1 MIYRIY
7 IDGTLV
13 HRSDIP
19 DEDYQL
25 VGITLDVEMGKSPSL
40 KFTIPPSHP
49 KKSLLK
55 NFLSRFTVKEDDVVL
70 AEGRLF
76 DSRQDIYNQVEW
88 QAEGSLSYLTD
99 SYVPATKV
107 EETIKALFTRYVNE
121 HNSRVEDYKKFT
133 VGQITIDNADT
144 EKVKVDND
152 GYRYTSDAIQ
162 NDLIDSY
169 GGYLRTRYENGVR
182 YLDYLK
188 DYGHKTTQTIEYKK
202 NLIDFALEV
211 NPEDVFTYLIP
222 TGDSNLKINDVNNGK
237 DYIEVEGAKAKWGNK
252 YLLKSFS
259 GISDASTLL
268 KEAKQYIKNHYEELP
283 ESLEITAIDLKLLGV
298 NVESIHVGDVVRVTS
313 TPNGVDKDYTC
324 SAISYNLSQFGKTK
338 YTLGKPK
345 QDFTKKYNQNSSST
359 SSAINDTNSSLGRTN
374 GRLSET
380 QSKLEKYIT
389 ATDDTLALMHENIL
403 LNANHIEANAK
414 QIELNATL
422 DADKFTQ
429 VAVELD
435 AINATL
441 ALKAE
446 AEDVEKNFN
455 SVEVVLD
462 AMKSEIALKASTEDV
477 NGQINEVNLT
487 LNSHDGRITANAK
500 QLESDSEKFNQV
512 SLELDAINAS
522 IALKAEAEDVEKNFN
537 SVGLALDA
545 MKSEIAL
552 KASTEDV
559 NGQINE
565 VNLTLNSHDGRI
577 TANANNIIELNSQL
591 VSVSGDLEVLGRTF
605 TEQLEATKADISWL
619 QGKTINANGIN
630 AKTITGT
637 TIMAEGGSVSAAL
650 GSFGSLNI
658 GGSSVSKSGLT
669 VVSSFTQA
677 SGETASTK
685 NVTLLTTSLD
695 NGVAHRP
702 NAGDTITF

>member
-7 IDGTLV
+7 IDDTLV

-19 DEDYQL
+19 DENYQL

-55 NFLSRFTVKEDDVVL
+55 NFLSRFTVKEDELVL

-99 SYVPATKV
+99 SYVPKVKV
-107 EETIKALFTRYVNE
+107 EETIRALFTRYVNE

-152 GYRYTSDAIQ
+152 GYRYTADAIQ

-259 GISDASTLL
+259 GISNASTLL

-345 QDFTKKYNQNSSST
+345 QDFTKKYNQNSSRT
-359 SSAINDTNSSLGRTN
+359 SSSINDTNSSLGRTN

-429 VAVELD
+429 VSVELD

-441 ALKAE
+441 KLKAE

-455 SVEVVLD
+455 SVGITLD
-462 AMKSEIALKASTEDV
+462 AMESEIALKASTEDV

-487 LNSHDGRITANAK
+487 LNSHDGRITANA
-500 QLESDSEKFNQV
+500 Q
-512 SLELDAINAS
+512 
-522 IALKAEAEDVEKNFN
+522 
-537 SVGLALDA
+537 
-545 MKSEIAL
+545 
-552 KASTEDV
+552 
-559 NGQINE
+559 
-565 VNLTLNSHDGRI
+565 
-577 TANANNIIELNSQL
+577 NIIQLNSQL
-591 VSVSGDLEVLGRTF
+591 VSVSGDLEVLGKTF

-619 QGKTINANGIN
+619 EGKVI
-630 AKTITGT
+630 KTTTLAATTVRATGHLV
-637 TIMAEGGSVSAAL
+637 GPDLGVSGEARL
-650 GSFGSLNI
+650 GSLVL
-658 GGSSVSKSGLT
+658 GGSSVSKSDLT

-685 NVTLLTTSLD
+685 NVTLLTTSLG

>member
-7 IDGTLV
+7 IDDTLV

-19 DEDYQL
+19 DENYQL

-55 NFLSRFTVKEDDVVL
+55 NFLSRFTVKEDELVL

-99 SYVPATKV
+99 SYVPAIKV

-298 NVESIHVGDVVRVTS
+298 NVESIHVGDIVRVTS

-345 QDFTKKYNQNSSST
+345 QDFTKKYNQKSSST

-429 VAVELD
+429 VSVELD

-455 SVEVVLD
+455 SVEVKLD
-462 AMKSEIALKASTEDV
+462 AME
-477 NGQINEVNLT
+477 G
-487 LNSHDGRITANAK
+487 
-500 QLESDSEKFNQV
+500 
-512 SLELDAINAS
+512 
-522 IALKAEAEDVEKNFN
+522 
-537 SVGLALDA
+537 
-545 MKSEIAL
+545 EIAL

-591 VSVSGDLEVLGRTF
+591 VSVSGDLEVLGKTF

-619 QGKTINANGIN
+619 EGKVINTKTLN
-630 AKTITGT
+630 AT
-637 TIMAEGGSVSAAL
+637 TVSATGHLVGPDLGVTGEARL
-650 GSFGSLNI
+650 GSLVL
-658 GGSSVSKSGLT
+658 GGSSVSKSSLT

-685 NVTLLTTSLD
+685 NVTLLTTSLG

>member
-7 IDGTLV
+7 IDDTLV

-19 DEDYQL
+19 DEKYQL

-99 SYVPATKV
+99 SYVPSVKV

-152 GYRYTSDAIQ
+152 GYRYTSNAIQ

-389 ATDDTLALMHENIL
+389 ATDDTLALMHENIV
-403 LNANHIEANAK
+403 LNANNIKANAEH
-414 QIELNATL
+414 IELNAKL
-422 DADKFTQ
+422 DADKFNQ
-429 VAVELD
+429 VSLELD
-435 AINATL
+435 SINATL

-455 SVEVVLD
+455 SVEITLD
-462 AMKSEIALKASTEDV
+462 AMESEIALKASTKDV

-487 LNSHDGRITANAK
+487 LNSHDGRITANA
-500 QLESDSEKFNQV
+500 D
-512 SLELDAINAS
+512 
-522 IALKAEAEDVEKNFN
+522 
-537 SVGLALDA
+537 
-545 MKSEIAL
+545 
-552 KASTEDV
+552 
-559 NGQINE
+559 
-565 VNLTLNSHDGRI
+565 
-577 TANANNIIELNSQL
+577 NIIELNSQL
-591 VSVSGDLEVLGRTF
+591 VSISGDLEVLGKTF

-619 QGKTINANGIN
+619 EGKIINANGIN

-637 TIMAEGGSVSAAL
+637 TIMAEDGSVSAAL
-650 GSFGSLNI
+650 GSFGSLNVD
-658 GGSSVSKSGLT
+658 GSSVSKSDLT

-695 NGVAHRP
+695 DGVARQP

>member
-7 IDGTLV
+7 IDDTLV

-19 DEDYQL
+19 DENYQL

-55 NFLSRFTVKEDDVVL
+55 NFLSRFTVKEDELVL

-76 DSRQDIYNQVEW
+76 DSRQDIYNQIEW

-152 GYRYTSDAIQ
+152 GYRYTADAIQ

-222 TGDSNLKINDVNNGK
+222 TGDSNLKINNVNNGK

-345 QDFTKKYNQNSSST
+345 QDFTKKYNQKSSST

-429 VAVELD
+429 VSVELD

-455 SVEVVLD
+455 SVEVKLD
-462 AMKSEIALKASTEDV
+462 AME
-477 NGQINEVNLT
+477 G
-487 LNSHDGRITANAK
+487 
-500 QLESDSEKFNQV
+500 
-512 SLELDAINAS
+512 
-522 IALKAEAEDVEKNFN
+522 
-537 SVGLALDA
+537 
-545 MKSEIAL
+545 EIAL

-591 VSVSGDLEVLGRTF
+591 VSVSGDLEVLGKTF

-619 QGKTINANGIN
+619 EGKVINTKTLN
-630 AKTITGT
+630 AT
-637 TIMAEGGSVSAAL
+637 TVSATGHLVGPDLGVTGEARL
-650 GSFGSLNI
+650 GSLVL
-658 GGSSVSKSGLT
+658 GGSSVSKSSLT

-685 NVTLLTTSLD
+685 NVTLLTTSLG
-695 NGVAHRP
+695 NGAAHRP

>member
-7 IDGTLV
+7 IDDTLV
-13 HRSDIP
+13 HRSDVP
-19 DEDYQL
+19 DENYQL

-55 NFLSRFTVKEDDVVL
+55 NFLSRFTVKEDELVL

-99 SYVPATKV
+99 SYIPATKV

-144 EKVKVDND
+144 EKVKVNND
-152 GYRYTSDAIQ
+152 GYRYTADAIQ

-283 ESLEITAIDLKLLGV
+283 ESLEITAIDLKFLGV
-298 NVESIHVGDVVRVTS
+298 DVESIHVGDVVRVTS

-429 VAVELD
+429 VSVELD

-455 SVEVVLD
+455 SVEVKLD
-462 AMKSEIALKASTEDV
+462 AME
-477 NGQINEVNLT
+477 G
-487 LNSHDGRITANAK
+487 
-500 QLESDSEKFNQV
+500 
-512 SLELDAINAS
+512 
-522 IALKAEAEDVEKNFN
+522 
-537 SVGLALDA
+537 
-545 MKSEIAL
+545 EIAL

-591 VSVSGDLEVLGRTF
+591 VSISGDLEVLGKTF
-605 TEQLEATKADISWL
+605 TEQLEATKADVSWL
-619 QGKTINANGIN
+619 EGKVINTTTLN
-630 AKTITGT
+630 AT
-637 TIMAEGGSVSAAL
+637 TVSATGHLVGPDLGVSGEARL
-650 GSFGSLNI
+650 GSLVL
-658 GGSSVSKSGLT
+658 GGSSVSKSDLT

-677 SGETASTK
+677 SGKTAPTT
-685 NVTLLTTSLD
+685 NITLLTVSLG

>member
-7 IDGTLV
+7 IDDTLV

-19 DEDYQL
+19 DENYQL

-55 NFLSRFTVKEDDVVL
+55 NFLSRFTVKEDELVL

-99 SYVPATKV
+99 SYIPATKV

-144 EKVKVDND
+144 EKVKVNND
-152 GYRYTSDAIQ
+152 GYRYTADAIQ

-283 ESLEITAIDLKLLGV
+283 ESLEITAIDLKFLGV
-298 NVESIHVGDVVRVTS
+298 DVESIHVGDVVRVTS

-429 VAVELD
+429 VSVELD

-455 SVEVVLD
+455 SVEVKLD
-462 AMKSEIALKASTEDV
+462 AME
-477 NGQINEVNLT
+477 G
-487 LNSHDGRITANAK
+487 
-500 QLESDSEKFNQV
+500 
-512 SLELDAINAS
+512 
-522 IALKAEAEDVEKNFN
+522 
-537 SVGLALDA
+537 
-545 MKSEIAL
+545 EIAL

-591 VSVSGDLEVLGRTF
+591 VSISGDLEVLGKTF
-605 TEQLEATKADISWL
+605 TEQLEATKADVSWL
-619 QGKTINANGIN
+619 EGKVINTTTLN
-630 AKTITGT
+630 AT
-637 TIMAEGGSVSAAL
+637 TVSATGHLVGPDLGVSGEARL
-650 GSFGSLNI
+650 GSLVL

-677 SGETASTK
+677 SGETAPTT
-685 NVTLLTTSLD
+685 NITLLTVSLG

>member
-7 IDGTLV
+7 IDDTLV

-19 DEDYQL
+19 DENYQL

-55 NFLSRFTVKEDDVVL
+55 NFLSRFTVKEDELVL

-99 SYVPATKV
+99 SYIPATKV

-222 TGDSNLKINDVNNGK
+222 TGDSNLKINNVNNGK

-345 QDFTKKYNQNSSST
+345 QDFTKKYNQKSSST

-429 VAVELD
+429 VSVELD

-455 SVEVVLD
+455 SVEVTLD
-462 AMKSEIALKASTEDV
+462 AME
-477 NGQINEVNLT
+477 
-487 LNSHDGRITANAK
+487 
-500 QLESDSEKFNQV
+500 
-512 SLELDAINAS
+512 
-522 IALKAEAEDVEKNFN
+522 
-537 SVGLALDA
+537 
-545 MKSEIAL
+545 SEIAL

-591 VSVSGDLEVLGRTF
+591 VSVSGDLEVLGKTF

-619 QGKTINANGIN
+619 EGKVINTKTLN
-630 AKTITGT
+630 ATTVIATGHLVGPDLGVT
-637 TIMAEGGSVSAAL
+637 GEARL
-650 GSFGSLNI
+650 GSLVL

-677 SGETASTK
+677 SGETAPTT
-685 NVTLLTTSLD
+685 NITLLTVSLG

>member
-7 IDGTLV
+7 IDDTLV

-19 DEDYQL
+19 DENYQL

-55 NFLSRFTVKEDDVVL
+55 NFLSRFTVKEDELVL

-99 SYVPATKV
+99 SYVPKVKV
-107 EETIKALFTRYVNE
+107 EETIRALFTRYVNE

-152 GYRYTSDAIQ
+152 GYRYTADAIQ

-345 QDFTKKYNQNSSST
+345 QDFTKKYNQNSSRT
-359 SSAINDTNSSLGRTN
+359 SSSINDTNSSLGRTN

-429 VAVELD
+429 VSVELD

-455 SVEVVLD
+455 SVEVKLD
-462 AMKSEIALKASTEDV
+462 AMAGEIALKASTEDV
-477 NGQINEVNLT
+477 NGQIN
-487 LNSHDGRITANAK
+487 D
-500 QLESDSEKFNQV
+500 
-512 SLELDAINAS
+512 
-522 IALKAEAEDVEKNFN
+522 
-537 SVGLALDA
+537 
-545 MKSEIAL
+545 
-552 KASTEDV
+552 
-559 NGQINE
+559 

-591 VSVSGDLEVLGRTF
+591 VSVSGDLEVLGKTF

-619 QGKTINANGIN
+619 EGKVINTKTLN
-630 AKTITGT
+630 AT
-637 TIMAEGGSVSAAL
+637 TVSATGHLVGPDLGVTGEARL
-650 GSFGSLNI
+650 GSLVL
-658 GGSSVSKSGLT
+658 GGSSVSKSSLT

>member
-7 IDGTLV
+7 IDDTLV

-19 DEDYQL
+19 DENYQL

-55 NFLSRFTVKEDDVVL
+55 NFLSRFTVKEDELVL

-99 SYVPATKV
+99 SYIPATKV

-121 HNSRVEDYKKFT
+121 HNSRVENYKKFT

-144 EKVKVDND
+144 EKVKVNND
-152 GYRYTSDAIQ
+152 GYRYTADAIQ

-283 ESLEITAIDLKLLGV
+283 ESLEITAIDLKFLGV
-298 NVESIHVGDVVRVTS
+298 DVESIHVGDVVRVTS

-429 VAVELD
+429 VSVELD

-455 SVEVVLD
+455 SVEVKLD
-462 AMKSEIALKASTEDV
+462 AME
-477 NGQINEVNLT
+477 G
-487 LNSHDGRITANAK
+487 
-500 QLESDSEKFNQV
+500 
-512 SLELDAINAS
+512 
-522 IALKAEAEDVEKNFN
+522 
-537 SVGLALDA
+537 
-545 MKSEIAL
+545 EIAL

-591 VSVSGDLEVLGRTF
+591 VSVSGDLEVLGKTF
-605 TEQLEATKADISWL
+605 TEQLEATKADISWMEAKAL
-619 QGKTINANGIN
+619 RVNTINTNGIVVDGTISATN
-630 AKTITGT
+630 LGVGEARVAKLIL
-637 TIMAEGGSVSAAL
+637 AD
-650 GSFGSLNI
+650 
-658 GGSSVSKSGLT
+658 SSVSKSDLT

-677 SGETASTK
+677 SGKTAPTT
-685 NVTLLTTSLD
+685 NITLLTVSLG

>member
-7 IDGTLV
+7 IDDTLV
-13 HRSDIP
+13 HRSDVP
-19 DEDYQL
+19 DENYQL

-55 NFLSRFTVKEDDVVL
+55 NFLSRFTVKEDELVL

-76 DSRQDIYNQVEW
+76 DSRQDIYNQIEW

-99 SYVPATKV
+99 SYVPKVKV
-107 EETIKALFTRYVNE
+107 EETIRALFTRYVNE

-152 GYRYTSDAIQ
+152 GYRYTADAIQ

-259 GISDASTLL
+259 GISNASTLL

-429 VAVELD
+429 VSVELD

-455 SVEVVLD
+455 SVEVKLD
-462 AMKSEIALKASTEDV
+462 AMAGEIALKASTEDV
-477 NGQINEVNLT
+477 NGQIN
-487 LNSHDGRITANAK
+487 D
-500 QLESDSEKFNQV
+500 
-512 SLELDAINAS
+512 
-522 IALKAEAEDVEKNFN
+522 
-537 SVGLALDA
+537 
-545 MKSEIAL
+545 
-552 KASTEDV
+552 
-559 NGQINE
+559 

-591 VSVSGDLEVLGRTF
+591 VSVSGDLEVLGKTF

-619 QGKTINANGIN
+619 EGKVI
-630 AKTITGT
+630 KTTTLEATTVRATGHLV
-637 TIMAEGGSVSAAL
+637 GPDLGVSGEARL
-650 GSFGSLNI
+650 GSLVL
-658 GGSSVSKSGLT
+658 GGSSVSKSSLT

-685 NVTLLTTSLD
+685 NVTLLTTSLG
-695 NGVAHRP
+695 NGVARRP

>member
-7 IDGTLV
+7 IDDTLV
-13 HRSDIP
+13 HRSDVP
-19 DEDYQL
+19 DENYQL

-55 NFLSRFTVKEDDVVL
+55 NFLSRFTVKEDELVL

-76 DSRQDIYNQVEW
+76 DSRQDIYNQIEW

-99 SYVPATKV
+99 SYVPKVKV
-107 EETIKALFTRYVNE
+107 EETIRALFTRYVNE

-152 GYRYTSDAIQ
+152 GYRYTADAIQ

-259 GISDASTLL
+259 GISNASTLL

-429 VAVELD
+429 VSVELD

-455 SVEVVLD
+455 SVEVKLD
-462 AMKSEIALKASTEDV
+462 AME
-477 NGQINEVNLT
+477 G
-487 LNSHDGRITANAK
+487 
-500 QLESDSEKFNQV
+500 
-512 SLELDAINAS
+512 
-522 IALKAEAEDVEKNFN
+522 
-537 SVGLALDA
+537 
-545 MKSEIAL
+545 EIAL

-591 VSVSGDLEVLGRTF
+591 VSVSGDLEVLGKTV
-605 TEQLEATKADISWL
+605 TDEIEATKSDISWME
-619 QGKTINANGIN
+619 GKIINANGIN

-677 SGETASTK
+677 SGETAPTT
-685 NVTLLTTSLD
+685 NITLLTVSLG

>member
-7 IDGTLV
+7 IDDTLV

-19 DEDYQL
+19 DENYQL

-55 NFLSRFTVKEDDVVL
+55 NFLSRFTVKEDELVL

-99 SYVPATKV
+99 SYVPAINV

-152 GYRYTSDAIQ
+152 GYRYTADAIQ

-259 GISDASTLL
+259 GISDASTLF

-313 TPNGVDKDYTC
+313 TPNGVDKNYTC

-345 QDFTKKYNQNSSST
+345 QDFTKKYNQKSSST

-389 ATDDTLALMHENIL
+389 ATDDTLTLMNKNIV
-403 LNANHIEANAK
+403 LNARNIEANAE
-414 QIELNATL
+414 QIKLNATL

-455 SVEVVLD
+455 SVELTLD
-462 AMKSEIALKASTEDV
+462 AME
-477 NGQINEVNLT
+477 
-487 LNSHDGRITANAK
+487 
-500 QLESDSEKFNQV
+500 
-512 SLELDAINAS
+512 
-522 IALKAEAEDVEKNFN
+522 
-537 SVGLALDA
+537 
-545 MKSEIAL
+545 SEIAL

-591 VSVSGDLEVLGRTF
+591 VSISGDLEVLGKTV
-605 TEQLEATKADISWL
+605 TDELEATKSDISWME
-619 QGKTINANGIN
+619 GKTLSVHLVNTTGLVATGGIVGNQLGVNGE
-630 AKTITGT
+630 AR
-637 TIMAEGGSVSAAL
+637 L
-650 GSFGSLNI
+650 GSLVL

-677 SGETASTK
+677 SGETAPTT
-685 NVTLLTTSLD
+685 NITLLTVSLG

>member
-7 IDGTLV
+7 IDDTLV

-19 DEDYQL
+19 DENYQL
-25 VGITLDVEMGKSPSL
+25 VGITLDVEIGKSPSL

-49 KKSLLK
+49 KKNLLK
-55 NFLSRFTVKEDDVVL
+55 NFLSRFTVKEDELVL

-99 SYVPATKV
+99 SYVPNVKV

-403 LNANHIEANAK
+403 INANHIEANAK

-446 AEDVEKNFN
+446 AEDVENNFN

-462 AMKSEIALKASTEDV
+462 AMESEL
-477 NGQINEVNLT
+477 
-487 LNSHDGRITANAK
+487 
-500 QLESDSEKFNQV
+500 
-512 SLELDAINAS
+512 
-522 IALKAEAEDVEKNFN
+522 
-537 SVGLALDA
+537 
-545 MKSEIAL
+545 AL

-591 VSVSGDLEVLGRTF
+591 VSISGDLKVLGKTF
-605 TEQLEATKADISWL
+605 TDQLEATKADISWL
-619 QGKTINANGIN
+619 EGKIINADGIN

-637 TIMAEGGSVSAAL
+637 TIMAEGGSVSAAF

-658 GGSSVSKSGLT
+658 GGSSVSKSDLT

-677 SGETASTK
+677 SGETAPTT
-685 NVTLLTTSLD
+685 NVTLLTVSLG
-695 NGVAHRP
+695 NGVAHQP

>member
-7 IDGTLV
+7 IDDTLV

-19 DEDYQL
+19 DENYQL

-55 NFLSRFTVKEDDVVL
+55 NFLSRFTVKEDELVL

-76 DSRQDIYNQVEW
+76 DSRQDIYNQIEW

-99 SYVPATKV
+99 SYVPKVKV
-107 EETIKALFTRYVNE
+107 EETIRALFTRYVNE

-152 GYRYTSDAIQ
+152 GYRYTADAIQ

-259 GISDASTLL
+259 GISNASTLL

-345 QDFTKKYNQNSSST
+345 QDFTKKYNQKSSST

-429 VAVELD
+429 VSVELD

-455 SVEVVLD
+455 SVEVKLD
-462 AMKSEIALKASTEDV
+462 AME
-477 NGQINEVNLT
+477 G
-487 LNSHDGRITANAK
+487 
-500 QLESDSEKFNQV
+500 
-512 SLELDAINAS
+512 
-522 IALKAEAEDVEKNFN
+522 
-537 SVGLALDA
+537 
-545 MKSEIAL
+545 EIAL

-591 VSVSGDLEVLGRTF
+591 VSVSGDLEVLGKTF
-605 TEQLEATKADISWL
+605 TEQLEATKADISWMEAKAL
-619 QGKTINANGIN
+619 RVNTINTNGIVVDGTISATSLGVGTASV
-630 AKTITGT
+630 AKLTL
-637 TIMAEGGSVSAAL
+637 AD
-650 GSFGSLNI
+650 
-658 GGSSVSKSGLT
+658 SSVSKSSLT

-685 NVTLLTTSLD
+685 NVTLLTTSLG

>member
-7 IDGTLV
+7 IDDTLV

-19 DEDYQL
+19 DENYQL

-55 NFLSRFTVKEDDVVL
+55 NFLSRFAVKEDELVL

-76 DSRQDIYNQVEW
+76 DSRQDIYNQIEW

-99 SYVPATKV
+99 SYVPAIKV

-222 TGDSNLKINDVNNGK
+222 TGESNLKINDVNNGK

-345 QDFTKKYNQNSSST
+345 QDFTKKYNQKSSST

-403 LNANHIEANAK
+403 LNAKN
-414 QIELNATL
+414 IELNATL

-455 SVEVVLD
+455 SVEVTLD
-462 AMKSEIALKASTEDV
+462 AME
-477 NGQINEVNLT
+477 
-487 LNSHDGRITANAK
+487 
-500 QLESDSEKFNQV
+500 
-512 SLELDAINAS
+512 
-522 IALKAEAEDVEKNFN
+522 
-537 SVGLALDA
+537 
-545 MKSEIAL
+545 SEIAL

-591 VSVSGDLEVLGRTF
+591 VSVSGDLEVLGKTF
-605 TEQLEATKADISWL
+605 TKQLEATKADISWL
-619 QGKTINANGIN
+619 EGKFINTKGIN
-630 AKTITGT
+630 ATTITGS
-637 TIMAEGGSVSAAL
+637 TIMAEGGSVGAAL
-650 GSFGSLNI
+650 GSFGSLKV
-658 GGSSVSKSGLT
+658 GGSSVSKSDLT
-669 VVSSFTQA
+669 VVTSFTQA

-685 NVTLLTTSLD
+685 NVTLLTTSLG

>member
-7 IDGTLV
+7 IDDTLV
-13 HRSDIP
+13 HRSDVP
-19 DEDYQL
+19 DENYQL

-55 NFLSRFTVKEDDVVL
+55 NFLSRFTVKEDELVL

-76 DSRQDIYNQVEW
+76 DSRQDIYNQIEW

-99 SYVPATKV
+99 SYVPKVKV
-107 EETIKALFTRYVNE
+107 EETIRALFTRYVNE

-152 GYRYTSDAIQ
+152 GYRYTADAIQ

-169 GGYLRTRYENGVR
+169 GGYLRTRYENGIR

-259 GISDASTLL
+259 GISNASTLL

-345 QDFTKKYNQNSSST
+345 QDFTKKYNQNSSRT
-359 SSAINDTNSSLGRTN
+359 SSSINDTNSSLGRTN

-380 QSKLEKYIT
+380 QNKLEKYIT

-403 LNANHIEANAK
+403 LNARNIEANAE
-414 QIELNATL
+414 QIKLNATL

-429 VAVELD
+429 VSVELD

-446 AEDVEKNFN
+446 AEDVENNFN
-455 SVEVVLD
+455 SVEVKLD
-462 AMKSEIALKASTEDV
+462 AMAGEIALKASTEDV
-477 NGQINEVNLT
+477 NGQIN
-487 LNSHDGRITANAK
+487 D
-500 QLESDSEKFNQV
+500 
-512 SLELDAINAS
+512 
-522 IALKAEAEDVEKNFN
+522 
-537 SVGLALDA
+537 
-545 MKSEIAL
+545 
-552 KASTEDV
+552 
-559 NGQINE
+559 

-591 VSVSGDLEVLGRTF
+591 VSVSGDLEVLGKTF
-605 TEQLEATKADISWL
+605 TEQLEATKADISWME
-619 QGKTINANGIN
+619 GKVI
-630 AKTITGT
+630 KTTTLEATTVRATGHLV
-637 TIMAEGGSVSAAL
+637 GPDLGVSGEARL
-650 GSFGSLNI
+650 GSLVL
-658 GGSSVSKSGLT
+658 GGSSVSKSSLT

-677 SGETASTK
+677 SGETAPTT
-685 NVTLLTTSLD
+685 NITLLTVSLG

>member
-7 IDGTLV
+7 IDDTLV

-19 DEDYQL
+19 DENYQL

-55 NFLSRFTVKEDDVVL
+55 NFLSRFTVKEDELVL

-99 SYVPATKV
+99 SYVPAIKV
-107 EETIKALFTRYVNE
+107 EETIRALFTRYVNE

-152 GYRYTSDAIQ
+152 GYRYTADAIQ

-283 ESLEITAIDLKLLGV
+283 ESLEITAIDLKFLGV
-298 NVESIHVGDVVRVTS
+298 DVESIHVGDVVRVTS

-345 QDFTKKYNQNSSST
+345 QDFTKKYNQKSSST

-429 VAVELD
+429 VSVELD

-455 SVEVVLD
+455 SVEVKLD
-462 AMKSEIALKASTEDV
+462 AME
-477 NGQINEVNLT
+477 G
-487 LNSHDGRITANAK
+487 
-500 QLESDSEKFNQV
+500 
-512 SLELDAINAS
+512 
-522 IALKAEAEDVEKNFN
+522 
-537 SVGLALDA
+537 
-545 MKSEIAL
+545 EIAL

-591 VSVSGDLEVLGRTF
+591 VSISGDLEVLGKTF

-619 QGKTINANGIN
+619 EGKVINTKTLN
-630 AKTITGT
+630 AT
-637 TIMAEGGSVSAAL
+637 TVSATGHLVGPDLGVTGEARL
-650 GSFGSLNI
+650 GSLVL
-658 GGSSVSKSGLT
+658 GGSSVSKSSLT

-685 NVTLLTTSLD
+685 NVTLLTTSLG

>member
-7 IDGTLV
+7 IDDTLV

-19 DEDYQL
+19 DENYQL

-49 KKSLLK
+49 KKNLLK
-55 NFLSRFTVKEDDVVL
+55 NFLSRFTVKEDELVL

-99 SYVPATKV
+99 SYVPSVKV

-133 VGQITIDNADT
+133 VGRITIDNADT

-211 NPEDVFTYLIP
+211 NPEDAFTYLIP

-237 DYIEVEGAKAKWGNK
+237 DYIEVAGAKAKWGNK

-259 GISDASTLL
+259 GISDAATLL

-298 NVESIHVGDVVRVTS
+298 DVESIHVGDVVRVTS

-345 QDFTKKYNQNSSST
+345 QDFTKKYSQHSSST
-359 SSAINDTNSSLGRTN
+359 NSAIDDTNASLGRTK
-374 GRLSET
+374 GQLSET
-380 QSKLEKYIT
+380 QSKLEKYIK
-389 ATDDTLALMHENIL
+389 ATDDTLTLMNKNIV
-403 LNANHIEANAK
+403 LNADNIKANAEH
-414 QIELNATL
+414 IELNAKL

-429 VAVELD
+429 VSVELD

-462 AMKSEIALKASTEDV
+462 AME
-477 NGQINEVNLT
+477 G
-487 LNSHDGRITANAK
+487 
-500 QLESDSEKFNQV
+500 
-512 SLELDAINAS
+512 EL
-522 IALKAEAEDVEKNFN
+522 
-537 SVGLALDA
+537 
-545 MKSEIAL
+545 AL

-591 VSVSGDLEVLGRTF
+591 VSISGDLEVLGKTV
-605 TEQLEATKADISWL
+605 TDELEATKSDISWME
-619 QGKTINANGIN
+619 GKTLSVHLVNTTGLVATGGIVGNQLGVNGE
-630 AKTITGT
+630 AR
-637 TIMAEGGSVSAAL
+637 L
-650 GSFGSLNI
+650 GSLVL

-677 SGETASTK
+677 SGETAPTT
-685 NVTLLTTSLD
+685 NVTLLAVSLG
-695 NGVAHRP
+695 NGVAHQP

>member
-7 IDGTLV
+7 IDDTLV
-13 HRSDIP
+13 HRSDVP
-19 DEDYQL
+19 DENYQL

-55 NFLSRFTVKEDDVVL
+55 NFLSRFTVKEDELVL

-76 DSRQDIYNQVEW
+76 DSRQDIYNQIEW

-99 SYVPATKV
+99 SYVPKVKV
-107 EETIKALFTRYVNE
+107 EETIRALFTRYVNE
-121 HNSRVEDYKKFT
+121 HNSRVENYKKFT

-152 GYRYTSDAIQ
+152 GYRYTADAIQ

-259 GISDASTLL
+259 GISNASTLL

-345 QDFTKKYNQNSSST
+345 QDFTKKYNQNSSRT
-359 SSAINDTNSSLGRTN
+359 SSSINDTNSSLGRTN

-403 LNANHIEANAK
+403 LNANHIEANAE

-429 VAVELD
+429 VSVELD
-435 AINATL
+435 SINATL
-441 ALKAE
+441 KLKAE
-446 AEDVEKNFN
+446 AEDVQKNFN
-455 SVEVVLD
+455 SVEVKLD
-462 AMKSEIALKASTEDV
+462 AMEGEIALKASTEDV

-487 LNSHDGRITANAK
+487 LNSHDGRITANA
-500 QLESDSEKFNQV
+500 E
-512 SLELDAINAS
+512 
-522 IALKAEAEDVEKNFN
+522 
-537 SVGLALDA
+537 
-545 MKSEIAL
+545 
-552 KASTEDV
+552 
-559 NGQINE
+559 
-565 VNLTLNSHDGRI
+565 
-577 TANANNIIELNSQL
+577 NIIQLNSQL
-591 VSVSGDLEVLGRTF
+591 VSISGDLEVLGKTF

-619 QGKTINANGIN
+619 EGKVINTKTLN
-630 AKTITGT
+630 AT
-637 TIMAEGGSVSAAL
+637 TVSATGHLVGPDLGVTGEARL
-650 GSFGSLNI
+650 GSLVL
-658 GGSSVSKSGLT
+658 GGSSVSKSDLT

-677 SGETASTK
+677 SGETAPTT
-685 NVTLLTTSLD
+685 NITLLTVSLG

>member
-7 IDGTLV
+7 IDDTLV
-13 HRSDIP
+13 HRSDVP
-19 DEDYQL
+19 DENYQL

-55 NFLSRFTVKEDDVVL
+55 NFLSRFTVKEDELVL

-76 DSRQDIYNQVEW
+76 DSRQDIYNQIEW

-99 SYVPATKV
+99 SYVPKVKV
-107 EETIKALFTRYVNE
+107 EETIRALFTRYVNE

-152 GYRYTSDAIQ
+152 GYRYTADAIQ

-259 GISDASTLL
+259 GISNASTLL

-345 QDFTKKYNQNSSST
+345 QDFTKKYNQKSSST

-403 LNANHIEANAK
+403 LNARNIEANAE
-414 QIELNATL
+414 QIKLNATL

-429 VAVELD
+429 VSVELD

-455 SVEVVLD
+455 SVEIKLD
-462 AMKSEIALKASTEDV
+462 AMAGEIALKASTEDV
-477 NGQINEVNLT
+477 NGQINDVNLT
-487 LNSHDGRITANAK
+487 LNSHDGRITANA
-500 QLESDSEKFNQV
+500 Q
-512 SLELDAINAS
+512 
-522 IALKAEAEDVEKNFN
+522 
-537 SVGLALDA
+537 
-545 MKSEIAL
+545 
-552 KASTEDV
+552 
-559 NGQINE
+559 
-565 VNLTLNSHDGRI
+565 
-577 TANANNIIELNSQL
+577 NIIQLNSQL
-591 VSVSGDLEVLGRTF
+591 VSVSGDLEVLGKTF

-619 QGKTINANGIN
+619 EGKVINTKTLN
-630 AKTITGT
+630 AT
-637 TIMAEGGSVSAAL
+637 TVSATGHLVGPDLGVTGEARL
-650 GSFGSLNI
+650 GSLVL
-658 GGSSVSKSGLT
+658 GGSSVSKSSLT

-677 SGETASTK
+677 SGETAPTT
-685 NVTLLTTSLD
+685 NITLLTVSLG

>member
-7 IDGTLV
+7 IDDTLV

-19 DEDYQL
+19 DENYQL

-55 NFLSRFTVKEDDVVL
+55 NFLSRFTVKEDELVL

-99 SYVPATKV
+99 SYVPKVKV
-107 EETIKALFTRYVNE
+107 EETIRALFTRYVNE

-133 VGQITIDNADT
+133 VGQITIDNVDT

-152 GYRYTSDAIQ
+152 GYRYTADAIQ

-222 TGDSNLKINDVNNGK
+222 TGDNNLKINDVNNGK

-429 VAVELD
+429 VSVELD

-455 SVEVVLD
+455 SVEVKLD
-462 AMKSEIALKASTEDV
+462 AME
-477 NGQINEVNLT
+477 G
-487 LNSHDGRITANAK
+487 
-500 QLESDSEKFNQV
+500 
-512 SLELDAINAS
+512 
-522 IALKAEAEDVEKNFN
+522 
-537 SVGLALDA
+537 
-545 MKSEIAL
+545 EIAL

-591 VSVSGDLEVLGRTF
+591 VSVSGDLEVLGKTF

-619 QGKTINANGIN
+619 EGKVINTKTLN
-630 AKTITGT
+630 AT
-637 TIMAEGGSVSAAL
+637 TVSATGHLVGPDLGVTGEARL
-650 GSFGSLNI
+650 GSLVL
-658 GGSSVSKSGLT
+658 GGSSVSKSSLT

-677 SGETASTK
+677 SGETAPTT
-685 NVTLLTTSLD
+685 NITLLTVSLG

>member
-7 IDGTLV
+7 IDDTLV

-19 DEDYQL
+19 DENYQL

-49 KKSLLK
+49 KKNLLK
-55 NFLSRFTVKEDDVVL
+55 NFLSRFTVKEDELVL

-99 SYVPATKV
+99 SYVPSVKV

-237 DYIEVEGAKAKWGNK
+237 DYIEVSGAKAKWGNK

-268 KEAKQYIKNHYEELP
+268 KEAKQYINDQYEEVP
-283 ESLEITAIDLKLLGV
+283 ESVEITAIDLRLLGGD
-298 NVESIHVGDVVRVTS
+298 VESIHVGDVVRVTS

-345 QDFTKKYNQNSSST
+345 QDLTKKYSQHSSST
-359 SSAINDTNSSLGRTN
+359 NSAIDDTNTSLGRTN
-374 GRLSET
+374 GQLSET
-380 QSKLEKYIT
+380 QSKLEKYIK
-389 ATDDTLALMHENIL
+389 ATDDTLTLMNKNIV
-403 LNANHIEANAK
+403 LNADNIKANAEH
-414 QIELNATL
+414 IELNATL

-455 SVEVVLD
+455 SVGITLD
-462 AMKSEIALKASTEDV
+462 AME
-477 NGQINEVNLT
+477 G
-487 LNSHDGRITANAK
+487 
-500 QLESDSEKFNQV
+500 
-512 SLELDAINAS
+512 EL
-522 IALKAEAEDVEKNFN
+522 
-537 SVGLALDA
+537 
-545 MKSEIAL
+545 AL

-591 VSVSGDLEVLGRTF
+591 VSVSGDLEVLGKTV
-605 TEQLEATKADISWL
+605 TDEIEATKSDISWME
-619 QGKTINANGIN
+619 GKALKVQSVNTVGIAASGSIAANGLGVVGE
-630 AKTITGT
+630 AR
-637 TIMAEGGSVSAAL
+637 L
-650 GSFGSLNI
+650 GSLVL

-677 SGETASTK
+677 SGETAPTT
-685 NVTLLTTSLD
+685 NVTLLTVSLG

>member
-7 IDGTLV
+7 IDDTLV
-13 HRSDIP
+13 HRSDIT
-19 DEDYQL
+19 DENYQL

-55 NFLSRFTVKEDDVVL
+55 NFLSRFRVKEDELVL

-99 SYVPATKV
+99 SYIPATKV

-144 EKVKVDND
+144 EKVKVNND
-152 GYRYTSDAIQ
+152 GYRYTADAIQ

-283 ESLEITAIDLKLLGV
+283 ESLEITAIDLKFLGV
-298 NVESIHVGDVVRVTS
+298 DVESIHVGDVVRVIS

-429 VAVELD
+429 VSVELD

-455 SVEVVLD
+455 SVEVKLD
-462 AMKSEIALKASTEDV
+462 AME
-477 NGQINEVNLT
+477 G
-487 LNSHDGRITANAK
+487 
-500 QLESDSEKFNQV
+500 
-512 SLELDAINAS
+512 
-522 IALKAEAEDVEKNFN
+522 
-537 SVGLALDA
+537 
-545 MKSEIAL
+545 EIAL

-591 VSVSGDLEVLGRTF
+591 VSISGDLEVLGKTF
-605 TEQLEATKADISWL
+605 TEQLEATKADVSWL
-619 QGKTINANGIN
+619 EGKVINTTTLN
-630 AKTITGT
+630 AT
-637 TIMAEGGSVSAAL
+637 TVSATGHLVGPDLGVSGEARL
-650 GSFGSLNI
+650 GSLVL
-658 GGSSVSKSGLT
+658 GGSSVSKSDLT

-677 SGETASTK
+677 SGETAPTT
-685 NVTLLTTSLD
+685 NITLLTVSLG

>member
-7 IDGTLV
+7 IDDTLI

-19 DEDYQL
+19 DENYQL

-99 SYVPATKV
+99 SYIPNVKV
-107 EETIKALFTRYVNE
+107 EETIRALFTRYINE

-152 GYRYTSDAIQ
+152 GYRYTADAIQ

-188 DYGHKTTQTIEYKK
+188 DYGRKTTQTIEYEK

-237 DYIEVEGAKAKWGNK
+237 DYIEVDGAKAKWGNK

-313 TPNGVDKDYTC
+313 TPNGVNKDYTC

-359 SSAINDTNSSLGRTN
+359 SSAINDTNFSLGRTN

-429 VAVELD
+429 VSVELD
-435 AINATL
+435 AINAAL
-441 ALKAE
+441 KLKAE

-455 SVEVVLD
+455 SVEVKLD
-462 AMKSEIALKASTEDV
+462 AME
-477 NGQINEVNLT
+477 G
-487 LNSHDGRITANAK
+487 
-500 QLESDSEKFNQV
+500 
-512 SLELDAINAS
+512 
-522 IALKAEAEDVEKNFN
+522 
-537 SVGLALDA
+537 
-545 MKSEIAL
+545 EIAL

-591 VSVSGDLEVLGRTF
+591 VSVSGDLEVLGKTF

-619 QGKTINANGIN
+619 EGKVINTKTLN
-630 AKTITGT
+630 AT
-637 TIMAEGGSVSAAL
+637 TVSATGHLVSPDLGVTGEARL
-650 GSFGSLNI
+650 GSLVL
-658 GGSSVSKSGLT
+658 GGSSVSKSSLT

-677 SGETASTK
+677 SGETAPTT
-685 NVTLLTTSLD
+685 NITLLTVSLE

>member
-7 IDGTLV
+7 IDDTLV

-19 DEDYQL
+19 DENYQL

-55 NFLSRFTVKEDDVVL
+55 NFLSRFTVKEDELVL

-76 DSRQDIYNQVEW
+76 DSRQDIYNQIEW

-99 SYVPATKV
+99 SYVPKVKV
-107 EETIKALFTRYVNE
+107 EETIRALFTRYVNE

-152 GYRYTSDAIQ
+152 GYRYTADAIQ

-259 GISDASTLL
+259 GISNASTLL

-345 QDFTKKYNQNSSST
+345 QDFTKKYNQNSSRT
-359 SSAINDTNSSLGRTN
+359 SSSINDTNSSLGRTN

-429 VAVELD
+429 VSVELD

-455 SVEVVLD
+455 SVEVKLD
-462 AMKSEIALKASTEDV
+462 AMA
-477 NGQINEVNLT
+477 G
-487 LNSHDGRITANAK
+487 
-500 QLESDSEKFNQV
+500 
-512 SLELDAINAS
+512 
-522 IALKAEAEDVEKNFN
+522 
-537 SVGLALDA
+537 
-545 MKSEIAL
+545 EIAL

-591 VSVSGDLEVLGRTF
+591 VSVSGDLEVLGKTF

-619 QGKTINANGIN
+619 EGKVINTKTLN
-630 AKTITGT
+630 AT
-637 TIMAEGGSVSAAL
+637 TVSATGHLVGPDLGVTGEARL
-650 GSFGSLNI
+650 GSLVL
-658 GGSSVSKSGLT
+658 GGSSVSKSSLT

-677 SGETASTK
+677 SGETAPTT
-685 NVTLLTTSLD
+685 NITLLTVSLG

>member
-7 IDGTLV
+7 IDDTLV

-19 DEDYQL
+19 DENYQL

-55 NFLSRFTVKEDDVVL
+55 NFLSRFTVKEDELVL

-99 SYVPATKV
+99 SYVPKVKV
-107 EETIKALFTRYVNE
+107 EETIRALFTRYVNE

-152 GYRYTSDAIQ
+152 GYRYTADAIQ

-429 VAVELD
+429 VSVELD

-455 SVEVVLD
+455 SVEVKLD
-462 AMKSEIALKASTEDV
+462 AMAGEIALKASTEDV
-477 NGQINEVNLT
+477 NGQINDVNLT
-487 LNSHDGRITANAK
+487 LNSHDGRITANA
-500 QLESDSEKFNQV
+500 E
-512 SLELDAINAS
+512 
-522 IALKAEAEDVEKNFN
+522 
-537 SVGLALDA
+537 
-545 MKSEIAL
+545 
-552 KASTEDV
+552 
-559 NGQINE
+559 
-565 VNLTLNSHDGRI
+565 
-577 TANANNIIELNSQL
+577 NIIQLNSQL
-591 VSVSGDLEVLGRTF
+591 VSVSGDLEVLGKTV
-605 TEQLEATKADISWL
+605 TEQLEATKADIGWL
-619 QGKTINANGIN
+619 DGRVIKT
-630 AKTITGT
+630 T
-637 TIMAEGGSVSAAL
+637 TVDATNVLASNLVGGDLGVSGEGRI
-650 GSFGSLNI
+650 GSLVL
-658 GGSSVSKSGLT
+658 GGSSVSKSSLT

-677 SGETASTK
+677 SGETAPTT
-685 NVTLLTTSLD
+685 NITLLTVSRG

>member
-7 IDGTLV
+7 IDDTLV

-19 DEDYQL
+19 DENYQL

-55 NFLSRFTVKEDDVVL
+55 NFLSRFTVKEDELVL

-99 SYVPATKV
+99 SYIPATKV

-144 EKVKVDND
+144 EKVKVNND
-152 GYRYTSDAIQ
+152 GYRYTADAIQ

-283 ESLEITAIDLKLLGV
+283 ESLEITAIDLKFLGV
-298 NVESIHVGDVVRVTS
+298 DVESIHVGDVVRVTS

-429 VAVELD
+429 VSVELD
-435 AINATL
+435 AINAAL
-441 ALKAE
+441 KLKAE
-446 AEDVEKNFN
+446 AEDVKKNFN

-462 AMKSEIALKASTEDV
+462 AMKSEL
-477 NGQINEVNLT
+477 
-487 LNSHDGRITANAK
+487 
-500 QLESDSEKFNQV
+500 
-512 SLELDAINAS
+512 
-522 IALKAEAEDVEKNFN
+522 
-537 SVGLALDA
+537 
-545 MKSEIAL
+545 AL

-591 VSVSGDLEVLGRTF
+591 VSISGDLEVLGKTF
-605 TEQLEATKADISWL
+605 TEQLEATKADVSWL
-619 QGKTINANGIN
+619 EGKVINTTTLN
-630 AKTITGT
+630 ATTVRATGHLV
-637 TIMAEGGSVSAAL
+637 GPDLGVSGEARL
-650 GSFGSLNI
+650 GSLVL
-658 GGSSVSKSGLT
+658 GGSSVSKSDLT

-677 SGETASTK
+677 SGKTAPTT
-685 NVTLLTTSLD
+685 NITLLTVSLG

>member
-7 IDGTLV
+7 IDDTLV
-13 HRSDIP
+13 HRSDVP
-19 DEDYQL
+19 DENYQL

-55 NFLSRFTVKEDDVVL
+55 NFLSRFTVKEDELVL

-76 DSRQDIYNQVEW
+76 DSRQDIYNQIEW

-99 SYVPATKV
+99 SYVPKVKV
-107 EETIKALFTRYVNE
+107 EETIRALFTRYVNE

-152 GYRYTSDAIQ
+152 GYRYTADAIQ

-313 TPNGVDKDYTC
+313 TPNGVDKDYAC

-403 LNANHIEANAK
+403 LNARNIEANAE

-429 VAVELD
+429 VSVELD

-441 ALKAE
+441 KLKAE

-455 SVEVVLD
+455 SVEVKLD
-462 AMKSEIALKASTEDV
+462 AMAGEIALKASTEDV
-477 NGQINEVNLT
+477 NGQIN
-487 LNSHDGRITANAK
+487 D
-500 QLESDSEKFNQV
+500 
-512 SLELDAINAS
+512 
-522 IALKAEAEDVEKNFN
+522 
-537 SVGLALDA
+537 
-545 MKSEIAL
+545 
-552 KASTEDV
+552 
-559 NGQINE
+559 

-591 VSVSGDLEVLGRTF
+591 VSISGDLEVLGKTF

-619 QGKTINANGIN
+619 EGKVINTKTLN
-630 AKTITGT
+630 AT
-637 TIMAEGGSVSAAL
+637 TVSATGHLVGPDLGVTGEARL
-650 GSFGSLNI
+650 GSLVL

-677 SGETASTK
+677 SGETAPTT
-685 NVTLLTTSLD
+685 NITLLTVSLG

>member
-7 IDGTLV
+7 IDDTLV

-19 DEDYQL
+19 DENYQL

-49 KKSLLK
+49 KKNLLK

-88 QAEGSLSYLTD
+88 QAEGSLSYLSD
-99 SYVPATKV
+99 SYIPNVKV

-152 GYRYTSDAIQ
+152 GYRYTADAIQ

-222 TGDSNLKINDVNNGK
+222 TGDSNLKINNVNNGK
-237 DYIEVEGAKAKWGNK
+237 DYIEVAGAKAKWGNK

-268 KEAKQYIKNHYEELP
+268 KEANQYIKNHYEELP
-283 ESLEITAIDLKLLGV
+283 ESLEITAIDLRLLGV
-298 NVESIHVGDVVRVTS
+298 DVESIHVGDVVRVTS

-345 QDFTKKYNQNSSST
+345 QDFTKKYNQNSSNT
-359 SSAINDTNSSLGRTN
+359 SSAIDDTNASLGRTN
-374 GRLSET
+374 GKLSET
-380 QSKLEKYIT
+380 QSKLEKYIK
-389 ATDDTLALMHENIL
+389 ATDNTLTLMNKNIV
-403 LNANHIEANAK
+403 LNADNIKANAEH
-414 QIELNATL
+414 IELNATL

-455 SVEVVLD
+455 SVGITLD
-462 AMKSEIALKASTEDV
+462 AME
-477 NGQINEVNLT
+477 G
-487 LNSHDGRITANAK
+487 
-500 QLESDSEKFNQV
+500 
-512 SLELDAINAS
+512 EL
-522 IALKAEAEDVEKNFN
+522 
-537 SVGLALDA
+537 
-545 MKSEIAL
+545 AL

-591 VSVSGDLEVLGRTF
+591 VSISGDLEVLGKTV
-605 TEQLEATKADISWL
+605 TDELEATKSDISWME
-619 QGKTINANGIN
+619 GKTLSVHLVNTTGLVATGGIVGNQLGVNGE
-630 AKTITGT
+630 AR
-637 TIMAEGGSVSAAL
+637 L
-650 GSFGSLNI
+650 GSLVL

-677 SGETASTK
+677 SGETAPTT
-685 NVTLLTTSLD
+685 NVTLLTVSLG

-702 NAGDTITF
+702 NDGDTITF

>member
-7 IDGTLV
+7 IDDTLV

-19 DEDYQL
+19 DENYQL

-55 NFLSRFTVKEDDVVL
+55 NFLSRFTVKEDELVL

-99 SYVPATKV
+99 SYIPATKV

-121 HNSRVEDYKKFT
+121 HNSRVENYKKFT

-152 GYRYTSDAIQ
+152 GYRYTADAIQ

-222 TGDSNLKINDVNNGK
+222 TGDSNLKIKDVNNGK

-259 GISDASTLL
+259 GISNASTLL

-380 QSKLEKYIT
+380 QSKLEKYIM
-389 ATDDTLALMHENIL
+389 ATDDTLALIHENIV
-403 LNANHIEANAK
+403 LNARNIEANAE
-414 QIELNATL
+414 QIKLNATL

-429 VAVELD
+429 VSVELD

-441 ALKAE
+441 KLKAE

-462 AMKSEIALKASTEDV
+462 AMKSELALKASTEDV

-487 LNSHDGRITANAK
+487 LNSHDGRITANA
-500 QLESDSEKFNQV
+500 E
-512 SLELDAINAS
+512 
-522 IALKAEAEDVEKNFN
+522 
-537 SVGLALDA
+537 
-545 MKSEIAL
+545 
-552 KASTEDV
+552 
-559 NGQINE
+559 
-565 VNLTLNSHDGRI
+565 
-577 TANANNIIELNSQL
+577 NIIQLNSQL
-591 VSVSGDLEVLGRTF
+591 VSVSGDLEVLGKTF

-619 QGKTINANGIN
+619 DGRVIKTTTLNA
-630 AKTITGT
+630 T
-637 TIMAEGGSVSAAL
+637 TVSATGHLVGPDLGVSGEARL
-650 GSFGSLNI
+650 GSLVL
-658 GGSSVSKSGLT
+658 GGSSVSKSDLT

-677 SGETASTK
+677 SGETAPTT
-685 NVTLLTTSLD
+685 NITLLTVSLG

>member
-7 IDGTLV
+7 IDDTLV

-19 DEDYQL
+19 DENYQL

-55 NFLSRFTVKEDDVVL
+55 NFLSRFTVKEDELVL

-99 SYVPATKV
+99 SYIPATKV
-107 EETIKALFTRYVNE
+107 EETIKTLFTRYVNE

-259 GISDASTLL
+259 GISNASTLL

-403 LNANHIEANAK
+403 LNANHIEANAE

-429 VAVELD
+429 VSVELD

-441 ALKAE
+441 KLKAE

-455 SVEVVLD
+455 SVEVKLD
-462 AMKSEIALKASTEDV
+462 AMEGEIALKASTEDV

-487 LNSHDGRITANAK
+487 LNSHDGRIIANAK
-500 QLESDSEKFNQV
+500 
-512 SLELDAINAS
+512 
-522 IALKAEAEDVEKNFN
+522 
-537 SVGLALDA
+537 
-545 MKSEIAL
+545 
-552 KASTEDV
+552 
-559 NGQINE
+559 
-565 VNLTLNSHDGRI
+565 
-577 TANANNIIELNSQL
+577 NIIELNSQL
-591 VSVSGDLEVLGRTF
+591 VSVSGDLEVLGKTV

-619 QGKTINANGIN
+619 DGRVVKTTTLNATNVLASN
-630 AKTITGT
+630 LV
-637 TIMAEGGSVSAAL
+637 GGDLGVSGEARL
-650 GSFGSLNI
+650 GSLVL
-658 GGSSVSKSGLT
+658 GGTSVSKSSLT

-695 NGVAHRP
+695 NGVARRP

>member
-7 IDGTLV
+7 IDDTLV

-19 DEDYQL
+19 DENYQL

-55 NFLSRFTVKEDDVVL
+55 NFLSRFTVKEDELVL

-259 GISDASTLL
+259 GINDASTLL

-429 VAVELD
+429 VSVELD

-446 AEDVEKNFN
+446 AEDVENNFN
-455 SVEVVLD
+455 SVEVKLD
-462 AMKSEIALKASTEDV
+462 AME
-477 NGQINEVNLT
+477 G
-487 LNSHDGRITANAK
+487 
-500 QLESDSEKFNQV
+500 
-512 SLELDAINAS
+512 
-522 IALKAEAEDVEKNFN
+522 
-537 SVGLALDA
+537 
-545 MKSEIAL
+545 EIAL

-591 VSVSGDLEVLGRTF
+591 VSVSGDLEVLGKTF

-619 QGKTINANGIN
+619 QGKSITVDSV
-630 AKTITGT
+630 KTGSVTAGGNITASGLIFGT
-637 TIMAEGGSVSAAL
+637 DVGGST
-650 GSFGSLNI
+650 GSFTSLKV
-658 GGSSVSKSGLT
+658 GDSSVSKSSLT

-695 NGVAHRP
+695 NGVARRP

>member
-7 IDGTLV
+7 IDDTLV

-19 DEDYQL
+19 DENYQL

-55 NFLSRFTVKEDDVVL
+55 NFLSRFTVKEDELVL

-99 SYVPATKV
+99 SYVPKVKV
-107 EETIKALFTRYVNE
+107 EETIRALFTRYVNE

-152 GYRYTSDAIQ
+152 GYRYTADAIQ

-259 GISDASTLL
+259 GISNASTLL

-345 QDFTKKYNQNSSST
+345 QDFTKKYNQNSSRT
-359 SSAINDTNSSLGRTN
+359 SSSINDTNSSLGRTN

-380 QSKLEKYIT
+380 QNKLEKYIT

-429 VAVELD
+429 VSVELD

-455 SVEVVLD
+455 SVEVKLD
-462 AMKSEIALKASTEDV
+462 AME
-477 NGQINEVNLT
+477 G
-487 LNSHDGRITANAK
+487 
-500 QLESDSEKFNQV
+500 
-512 SLELDAINAS
+512 
-522 IALKAEAEDVEKNFN
+522 
-537 SVGLALDA
+537 
-545 MKSEIAL
+545 EIAL

-591 VSVSGDLEVLGRTF
+591 VSVSGDLEVLGKTF

-619 QGKTINANGIN
+619 EGKVINTKTLN
-630 AKTITGT
+630 AT
-637 TIMAEGGSVSAAL
+637 TVSATGHLVGPDLGVTGEARL
-650 GSFGSLNI
+650 GSLVL

-677 SGETASTK
+677 SGETAPTT
-685 NVTLLTTSLD
+685 NITLLTVSLG

>member
-7 IDGTLV
+7 IDDTLV

-19 DEDYQL
+19 DENYQL

-55 NFLSRFTVKEDDVVL
+55 NFLSRFTVKEDELVL

-76 DSRQDIYNQVEW
+76 DSRQDIYNQIEW

-99 SYVPATKV
+99 SYVPKVKV
-107 EETIKALFTRYVNE
+107 EETIRALFTRYVNE

-152 GYRYTSDAIQ
+152 GYRYTADAIQ

-259 GISDASTLL
+259 GINDASTLL

-345 QDFTKKYNQNSSST
+345 QDFTKKYNQKSSST

-429 VAVELD
+429 VSVELD

-455 SVEVVLD
+455 SVEVKLD
-462 AMKSEIALKASTEDV
+462 AME
-477 NGQINEVNLT
+477 G
-487 LNSHDGRITANAK
+487 
-500 QLESDSEKFNQV
+500 
-512 SLELDAINAS
+512 
-522 IALKAEAEDVEKNFN
+522 
-537 SVGLALDA
+537 
-545 MKSEIAL
+545 EIAL

-591 VSVSGDLEVLGRTF
+591 VSVSGDLEVLGKTF

-619 QGKTINANGIN
+619 EGKVINTKTLN
-630 AKTITGT
+630 AT
-637 TIMAEGGSVSAAL
+637 TVSATGHLVGPDLGVTGEARL
-650 GSFGSLNI
+650 GSLVL
-658 GGSSVSKSGLT
+658 GGSSVSKSSLT

-677 SGETASTK
+677 SGETAPTT
-685 NVTLLTTSLD
+685 NITLLTVSLG

>member
-7 IDGTLV
+7 IDDTLV

-19 DEDYQL
+19 DENYQL

-55 NFLSRFTVKEDDVVL
+55 NFLSRFTVKEDELVL

-99 SYVPATKV
+99 SYVPAIKV

-121 HNSRVEDYKKFT
+121 HNRRVEDYKKFT

-152 GYRYTSDAIQ
+152 GYRYTADAIQ

-222 TGDSNLKINDVNNGK
+222 TGDSNLKIKDVNNGK

-259 GISDASTLL
+259 GISNASTLL

-380 QSKLEKYIT
+380 QSKLEKYIM

-429 VAVELD
+429 VSVELD

-446 AEDVEKNFN
+446 AEDVKKNFN
-455 SVEVVLD
+455 SVEVKLD
-462 AMKSEIALKASTEDV
+462 AME
-477 NGQINEVNLT
+477 G
-487 LNSHDGRITANAK
+487 
-500 QLESDSEKFNQV
+500 
-512 SLELDAINAS
+512 
-522 IALKAEAEDVEKNFN
+522 
-537 SVGLALDA
+537 
-545 MKSEIAL
+545 EIAL

-577 TANANNIIELNSQL
+577 TANANNIIQLNSQL
-591 VSVSGDLEVLGRTF
+591 VSVSGDLEVLGKTV

-619 QGKTINANGIN
+619 DGRVIKTTTLNATNVLASNLVGSDL
-630 AKTITGT
+630 GVSG
-637 TIMAEGGSVSAAL
+637 EGRI
-650 GSFGSLNI
+650 GSLVL

-677 SGETASTK
+677 SGETAPTT
-685 NVTLLTTSLD
+685 NITLLTVSLG

>member
-7 IDGTLV
+7 IDDTLV

-19 DEDYQL
+19 DENYQL

-55 NFLSRFTVKEDDVVL
+55 NFLSRFTVKEDELVL

-76 DSRQDIYNQVEW
+76 DSRQDIYNQIEW

-99 SYVPATKV
+99 SYVPKVKV
-107 EETIKALFTRYVNE
+107 EETIRALFTRYVNE

-152 GYRYTSDAIQ
+152 GYRYTADAIQ

-345 QDFTKKYNQNSSST
+345 QDFTKKYNQNSSRT
-359 SSAINDTNSSLGRTN
+359 SSSINDTNSSLGRTN

-429 VAVELD
+429 VSVELD

-455 SVEVVLD
+455 SVEVKLD
-462 AMKSEIALKASTEDV
+462 AME
-477 NGQINEVNLT
+477 G
-487 LNSHDGRITANAK
+487 
-500 QLESDSEKFNQV
+500 
-512 SLELDAINAS
+512 
-522 IALKAEAEDVEKNFN
+522 
-537 SVGLALDA
+537 
-545 MKSEIAL
+545 EIAL

-591 VSVSGDLEVLGRTF
+591 VSVSGDLEVLGKTF

-619 QGKTINANGIN
+619 EGKVINTKTLN
-630 AKTITGT
+630 AT
-637 TIMAEGGSVSAAL
+637 TVSATGHLVGPDLGVTGEARL
-650 GSFGSLNI
+650 GSLVL
-658 GGSSVSKSGLT
+658 GGSSVSKSSLT

-677 SGETASTK
+677 SGETAPTT
-685 NVTLLTTSLD
+685 NITLLTVSLG

>member
-7 IDGTLV
+7 IDDTLV

-19 DEDYQL
+19 DENYQL

-55 NFLSRFTVKEDDVVL
+55 NFLSRFTVKEDELVL

-99 SYVPATKV
+99 SYVPKVKV
-107 EETIKALFTRYVNE
+107 EETIRALFTRYVNE

-152 GYRYTSDAIQ
+152 GYRYTADAIQ

-222 TGDSNLKINDVNNGK
+222 TGNSNLKINDVNNGK

-259 GISDASTLL
+259 GISNASTLL

-429 VAVELD
+429 VSVELD

-455 SVEVVLD
+455 SVEVKLD
-462 AMKSEIALKASTEDV
+462 AME
-477 NGQINEVNLT
+477 G
-487 LNSHDGRITANAK
+487 
-500 QLESDSEKFNQV
+500 
-512 SLELDAINAS
+512 
-522 IALKAEAEDVEKNFN
+522 
-537 SVGLALDA
+537 
-545 MKSEIAL
+545 EIAL

-591 VSVSGDLEVLGRTF
+591 VSVSGDLEVLGKTF

-619 QGKTINANGIN
+619 EGKVINTKTLN
-630 AKTITGT
+630 AT
-637 TIMAEGGSVSAAL
+637 TVSATGHLVGPDLGVTGEARL
-650 GSFGSLNI
+650 GSLVL
-658 GGSSVSKSGLT
+658 GGSSVSKSDLT

-677 SGETASTK
+677 SGKTAPTT
-685 NVTLLTTSLD
+685 NITLLTVSLG

>member
-7 IDGTLV
+7 IDDTLV
-13 HRSDIP
+13 HRSDVP
-19 DEDYQL
+19 DENYQL

-55 NFLSRFTVKEDDVVL
+55 NFLSRFTVKEDELVL

-76 DSRQDIYNQVEW
+76 DSRQDIYNQIEW

-99 SYVPATKV
+99 SYVPKVKV
-107 EETIKALFTRYVNE
+107 EETIRALFTRYVNE

-152 GYRYTSDAIQ
+152 GYRYTADAIQ

-259 GISDASTLL
+259 GISNASTLL

-429 VAVELD
+429 VSVELD

-455 SVEVVLD
+455 SVEVKLD
-462 AMKSEIALKASTEDV
+462 AME
-477 NGQINEVNLT
+477 G
-487 LNSHDGRITANAK
+487 
-500 QLESDSEKFNQV
+500 
-512 SLELDAINAS
+512 
-522 IALKAEAEDVEKNFN
+522 
-537 SVGLALDA
+537 
-545 MKSEIAL
+545 EIAL

-591 VSVSGDLEVLGRTF
+591 VSVSGDLEVLGKTF

-619 QGKTINANGIN
+619 EGKVINTKTLN
-630 AKTITGT
+630 AT
-637 TIMAEGGSVSAAL
+637 TVSATGHLVGPDLGVTGEARL
-650 GSFGSLNI
+650 GSLVL
-658 GGSSVSKSGLT
+658 GGSSVSKSDLT

-677 SGETASTK
+677 SGETAPTT
-685 NVTLLTTSLD
+685 NITLLTVSLG